1 MEVAGAA
8 MLVISACVMRGI
20 NNPDEVDDISNIA
33 EELGGVPVVLIATFW
48 LASKPGKKENI
59 NNAIAEIFLLRS
71 LAIL

>member
-33 EELGGVPVVLIATFW
+33 EELGGVPVVLIATF
-48 LASKPGKKENI
+48 
-59 NNAIAEIFLLRS
+59 
-71 LAIL
+71 